1 MRQMKTR
8 GSSRSTCPISRAER
22 VANASGAAQ
31 MPSFKKKKKNAAA
44 ACHASCRVCLDVGLV
59 FWSETFR
66 HHLYGQP
73 FCLRTRLSTPSR
85 DRVSADLITQV
96 ARDQR
101 LRLPLGFRL
110 SACGSTRQA
119 GATSLRSTTIPT
131 TTSHPTIHQNACSL
145 TFLCQTNPNVFLEV
159 SAQPSSRECHRFGQC
174 WPSAYLHATLPLQ
187 TRPETRISF
196 DLTCLVSRPLTP
208 AA

>member
-1 MRQMKTR
+1 M
-8 GSSRSTCPISRAER
+8 
-22 VANASGAAQ
+22 SGLLG
-31 MPSFKKKKKNAAA
+31 
-44 ACHASCRVCLDVGLV
+44 CGLD

-66 HHLYGQP
+66 HHLHCQH

-85 DRVSADLITQV
+85 DGVSADLIAQV

-131 TTSHPTIHQNACSL
+131 TTSHPTIHQNACPL

-159 SAQPSSRECHRFGQC
+159 SAQPYVSGVPSIRAVLAIRLPACDSSSPN
-174 WPSAYLHATLPLQ
+174 PS
-187 TRPETRISF
+187 ETRISF
-196 DLTCLVSRPLTP
+196 DLTCLVSRPLAP